1 MRVLVATD
9 SFPPKI
15 DGVSDTAA
23 TVVRV
28 LGNLGHT
35 VRVVAP
41 APGPGESG
49 GARVARLRSVPMPL
63 YPELRLGWEFDRAVR
78 IARAR
83 WDGVIVLTPG
93 PIGATV
99 ALALPRRT
107 RLLNIYTTDIPRY
120 LQAYGMHRLVG
131 SAEWL
136 LRRMAE
142 RSVRTLCPTEFVRD
156 DLARRGFPRLET
168 WGRGVD
174 STLFHP
180 GRRSEAMRWRLTGGE
195 PWRPLVLYVGRLAR
209 EKRLD
214 GLVTLV
220 DELPSARLAL
230 VGDGP
235 ERAHLEAR
243 FAGKPVTF
251 TGYLRGVELAEAFAS
266 ADVFV
271 FPSET
276 ETFGQVVLQAMAC
289 GVPPVVVSGS
299 ATAELVPAGI
309 CGLHV
314 APGRPAALAGAVR
327 RLVEDEPLR
336 RSMGL
341 AASEYARRFSWE
353 ALVGRLVEILA
364 PGEAPGRVDV
374 PAPFAK

>member
-9 SFPPKI
+9 SFPPKV

-23 TVVRV
+23 TIARV
-28 LGNLGHT
+28 LVRLGHT

-41 APGPGESG
+41 GPGPGMLD
-49 GARVARLRSVPMPL
+49 GARVARLGSVPLPL
-63 YPELRLGWEFDRAVR
+63 YPELRLGWELDRTVR
-78 IARAR
+78 FARGR

-93 PIGATV
+93 PVGATV
-99 ALALPRRT
+99 ALAVPRGT
-107 RLLNIYTTDIPRY
+107 RLLHIYTTDMPRY

-131 SAEWL
+131 AAELL
-136 LRRMAE
+136 LRRMAG
-142 RSVRTLCPTEFVRD
+142 RSVRTLCPTEFVREE
-156 DLARRGFPRLET
+156 LARRGYPRLET

-174 STLFHP
+174 TGLFHP
-180 GRRSEAMRWRLTGGE
+180 GRRSEAMRARLAGGE
-195 PWRPLVLYVGRLAR
+195 TGKPLVLFVGRLAK

-214 GLVTLV
+214 ALGGLF
-220 DELPSARLAL
+220 DEMPGIRLAL

-235 ERAHLEAR
+235 ERARLEGL

-276 ETFGQVVLQAMAC
+276 DTFGQVVLQAMAS
-289 GVPPVVVSGS
+289 GVPSVVVGGS
-299 ATAELVPAGI
+299 APAELVPAGV

-314 APGRPAALAGAVR
+314 APGRPEALAGAIR
-327 RLVEDEPLR
+327 RLLDDAGMR

-341 AASEYARRFSWE
+341 AASEHARGFSWE
-353 ALVGRLVEILA
+353 ALVGRLVELI
-364 PGEAPGRVDV
+364 APGRAPGQVDV
-374 PAPFAK
+374 PRAFGK